1 MNILFVNLEDNFGS
15 SQYMLLKEMSL
26 LKARG
31 HKPYLYCLNESYLH
45 VSSIGLAEEHLLI
58 PMARDLGYFR
68 SKAKGDI
75 KRLISE
81 KKIDMVLLYGE
92 IKAQTINWIM
102 QGFNEI
108 PYVLFLFESF
118 NGIKRKQ
125 SLGRVDEFF
134 TRSEYVSR
142 ELQSRYSVSGLKI
155 KKISSFPSDIYI
167 PQSIRPKGSKQLT
180 SEVFQFG
187 DTKGVMVAASIVND
201 DINRVSQL
209 EDLFFALKS
218 DNIRPNVRF
227 IMFSSK
233 KWTHRNIH
241 SELRRTLKDYGLEDT
256 VLLKDLPANFNFE
269 SLSSKIKFWFSFNQL
284 EAFNA
289 DYVFSL
295 LNKIPTIFPRRSG
308 NLEIHDD
315 FELSGVSYR
324 PNDSGDIRRAF
335 QLMLSDQE
343 RFRKSLS
350 ASGKKISE
358 IFQPDQHGELLES
371 YLHSVFV
378 RRRRLLKLS
387 NREKGQENKQEA
399 GK

>member
-1 MNILFVNLEDNFGS
+1 
-15 SQYMLLKEMSL
+15 MSL
-26 LKARG
+26 LKQRG
-31 HKPYLYCLNESYLH
+31 HRPFLYCLNESYLH

-75 KRLISE
+75 KRLITE
-81 KKIDMVLLYGE
+81 KEIDMVLLYGE
-92 IKAQTINWIM
+92 VKAQTINWIM
-102 QGFNEI
+102 QGFNKV

-125 SLGRVDEFF
+125 SLGRVDEYF
-134 TRSEYVSR
+134 TRSDYVTR
-142 ELQSRYSVSGLKI
+142 ELQSRYSVSSLKI

-167 PQSIRPKGSKQLT
+167 PQNIRPKGSKELT

-187 DTKGVMVAASIVND
+187 DTKGVMLGASIVND

-218 DNIRPNVRF
+218 DNIKSSIRF

-269 SLSSKIKFWFSFNQL
+269 ALSSKVKFWFSFNQI

-289 DYVFSL
+289 DYLFSL

-324 PNDSGDIRRAF
+324 PGDSGDIRRAL
-335 QLMLSDQE
+335 QLMLSEQD
-343 RFRKSLS
+343 RYRKSLG
-350 ASGKKISE
+350 ASGKKIAE
-358 IFQPDQHGELLES
+358 IFQPEQHGDNLES
-371 YLHSVFV
+371 YLHSVFT
-378 RRRRLLKLS
+378 RRKRLLKLS
-387 NREKGQENKQEA
+387 SQEKGSEDGSEA
-399 GK
+399 SK